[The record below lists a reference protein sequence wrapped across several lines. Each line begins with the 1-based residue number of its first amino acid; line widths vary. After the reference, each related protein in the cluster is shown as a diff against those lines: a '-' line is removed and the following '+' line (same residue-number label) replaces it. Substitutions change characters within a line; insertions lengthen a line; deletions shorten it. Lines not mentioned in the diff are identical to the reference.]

1 MQKVVQTYFDEE
13 LSKRMFMTGLVYKLE
28 DGSYFVTFQDGFV
41 VSGTKMNQEE
51 LDKILAS
58 HPDEV
63 EEPETP
69 DSPV

>member
-1 MQKVVQTYFDEE
+1 MLKVVETLFDEE

-28 DGSYFVTFQDGFV
+28 DGSYFVTSQDGFV

-58 HPDEV
+58 HPDGA
-63 EEPETP
+63 EEPEPT

>member
-1 MQKVVQTYFDEE
+1 MLKVVETLFDEE

-28 DGSYFVTFQDGFV
+28 DGSYFVTSQDGFV

-58 HPDEV
+58 HPDKV
-63 EEPETP
+63 EEEKT
-69 DSPV
+69 DE

>member
-1 MQKVVQTYFDEE
+1 MLKVVETLFDEE

-28 DGSYFVTFQDGFV
+28 DGNYFATSQDGFV

-58 HPDEV
+58 QPEEA
-63 EEPETP
+63 EEPEPT
-69 DSPV
+69 DSQV

>member
-1 MQKVVQTYFDEE
+1 MLRVVETLFDEE

-28 DGSYFVTFQDGFV
+28 DGNYFVTSQDGFV
-41 VSGTKMNQEE
+41 VSGTRMNQEE

-58 HPDEV
+58 QPDGA
-63 EEPETP
+63 EEPEPT